1 MFSIVTTQDI
11 LEKLYLDDSV
21 WGDIVAQTKCFYV
34 KLESDWWE
42 GGDDTPL
49 MQLANSQADI
59 KDGKDIF
66 NDLEKHPEVI
76 AKYPSSV
83 FILDIDVNEAAR
95 MQQKFGVIVQS
106 FQHLDD
112 AILTD
117 VSQKNIYTE
126 EGDTNIGWSDVFK
139 GIRDIPVNSIIIND
153 RNLFTNDQVTKD
165 VNGNVM
171 EKHLSGVDN
180 VASILNTILPRTLD
194 IPFHILIVCDKA
206 GIENHLT
213 IKNVIHYLNSLK
225 KQLNRPYVIDMELL
239 AVSNQSSLY
248 ASTHNRRILTNYA
261 FLTFDHKINAFDG
274 RRSRVSQMI
283 TVNKLFSH
291 GSILEPSPFVKAH
304 NRTIK
309 DLHEYAEYVNQ
320 HPTLSEHEFAKN
332 GIAGQKFN
340 KTGHRMI
347 I

>member
-21 WGDIVAQTKCFYV
+21 WGNIVTQTKCFYV

-42 GGDDTPL
+42 DGDDTPL

-95 MQQKFGVIVQS
+95 LQQKYGVIVQS

-112 AILTD
+112 AILTA
-117 VSQKNIYTE
+117 VSQKNIYIE
-126 EGDTNIGWSDVFK
+126 DGDINIGWSDVFK
-139 GIRDIPVNSIIIND
+139 GVKDIPVNSIIIND
-153 RNLFTNDQVTKD
+153 RNLFTNDQVTKY
-165 VNGNVM
+165 VNGNVK
-171 EKHLSGVDN
+171 EKHLFGVDN

-194 IPFHILIVCDKA
+194 IPFHVLIVCDKA

-213 IKNVIHYLNSLK
+213 VKNVIRYLNSLK
-225 KQLNRPYVIDMELL
+225 KQLNRPYVINMELL

-261 FLTFDHKINAFDG
+261 LLTFDHKINAFDG
-274 RRSRVSQMI
+274 RCSRVSQMI

-291 GSILEPSPFVKAH
+291 GDILMASPFVKAH
-304 NRTIK
+304 NRAIK
-309 DLHEYAEYVNQ
+309 DLHDYLEYVNQ
-320 HPTLSEHEFAKN
+320 HPALSEHEFAKN

-340 KTGHRMI
+340 ETEHRMI
-347 I
+347 V

>member
-1 MFSIVTTQDI
+1 M
-11 LEKLYLDDSV
+11 DDSV
-21 WGDIVAQTKCFYV
+21 WGDIVTQTKCFYV
-34 KLESDWWE
+34 KLESDWLE
-42 GGDDTPL
+42 DGDDTPL
-49 MQLANSQADI
+49 QLLAKSQAEI

-95 MQQKFGVIVQS
+95 LQQKFGVIVQS

-139 GIRDIPVNSIIIND
+139 GVRDIPVNSIIIND

-213 IKNVIHYLNSLK
+213 VKNVIQYLNSLK

-291 GSILEPSPFVKAH
+291 GDILEPSPFVKAH

-320 HPTLSEHEFAKN
+320 HPALSEHEFAKN

>member
-1 MFSIVTTQDI
+1 MFSIVTTQDV

-21 WGDIVAQTKCFYV
+21 WGNIVKQTKCFYV

-42 GGDDTPL
+42 DGDDTPL
-49 MQLANSQADI
+49 MLLSNSQADI

-95 MQQKFGVIVQS
+95 LQQKFGVIVQS
-106 FQHLDD
+106 SQHLDD

-213 IKNVIHYLNSLK
+213 VKNVIHYLNSLK

-291 GSILEPSPFVKAH
+291 GDILEPSPFVKAH
-304 NRTIK
+304 NRAIK

-340 KTGHRMI
+340 KTEHRMI
-347 I
+347 V